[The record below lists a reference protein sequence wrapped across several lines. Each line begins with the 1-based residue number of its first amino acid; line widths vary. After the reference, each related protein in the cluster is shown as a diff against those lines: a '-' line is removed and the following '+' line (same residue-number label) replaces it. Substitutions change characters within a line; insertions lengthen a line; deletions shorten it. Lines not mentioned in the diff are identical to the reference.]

1 MKQSMKNDN
10 NTSTVNPNI
19 NLLPQSMKAYPKG
32 AYDCFPAF
40 TPSEGVIKSGYNN
53 LSLEIIDKMKNGL
66 RVLMIDG
73 YYGVNWDYFHDELN
87 KSLIKNGTTAEWI
100 SMSDCL
106 AAEDIIY
113 KRIESFL
120 GGDDRIFGSHFP
132 VGPEVF
138 FDYKK
143 LAKKRIEASIRR
155 GIDAKTL
162 TIFYGMGAG
171 LLELWDELFYIDI
184 SKDMIQN
191 NFRQGKL
198 QNIGISREVEFE
210 EFYKR
215 AYFVEWPALNR
226 LKQRLLPSID
236 CFIDGNEIEQF
247 SFMDGPDFRAALH
260 EISESPFR
268 VRPWFFPGPWGGK
281 FMQGHMALDPDEQNF
296 AWSFELIVPEN
307 GICFEKDGNRLE
319 CTFDTLMFQENE
331 RTLGKEEVKQFK
343 YEWPIRIDYLD
354 TIDGGNLSLQVHPR
368 QNYIQK
374 EFGETYTQD
383 ETYYITV
390 AKPDAKV
397 YLGLTEDCDPKEFRE
412 VFEDSMQN
420 GKEVDIEKYVNWEPS
435 KPHDLFLIPNG
446 TVHCSGQGNLVLEI
460 SATPYIF
467 TFKIYDYLRRD
478 LKGNLRPIN
487 VSRGI
492 DNVRFE
498 SRKNWVRKN
507 LIAKPVTVT
516 EGADWKEESLYNK
529 PYSFY
534 NINRVE
540 FKGEHTFNTN
550 GKSFSINLVEGDSI
564 TIESQNG
571 RVANLSFLE
580 TMIIPAATGK
590 VKLISNTEKTC
601 KIVKVCVKEGIGKS
615 LPLNDPI
622 N

>member
-1 MKQSMKNDN
+1 MN
-10 NTSTVNPNI
+10 V
-19 NLLPQSMKAYPKG
+19 YPTG
-32 AYDCFPAF
+32 EYECFPAF
-40 TPSEGVIKSGYNN
+40 TLSEGTIKSGFEN
-53 LSLEIIDKMKNGL
+53 LASEIIDKMKNGV

-73 YYGVNWDYFHDELN
+73 YHGVDWYYFYKELN
-87 KSLIKNGTTAEWI
+87 KSLIKNDTTAEWI
-100 SMSDCL
+100 SMNDCL
-106 AAEDIIY
+106 ADEEIIY
-113 KRIESFL
+113 QRIKPFL

-132 VGPEVF
+132 TGPEVF

-143 LAKKRIEASIRR
+143 LTDNRIEASIRR
-155 GIDAKTL
+155 GTNAKTL
-162 TIFYGMGAG
+162 TILYGTGAG

-184 SKDMIQN
+184 PKNVIQN
-191 NFRQGKL
+191 KFREGAVK
-198 QNIGISREVEFE
+198 NIGITKEVDFE

-236 CFIDGNEIEQF
+236 CFIDGSTLETL
-247 SFMDGPDFRAALH
+247 SFINGSDLRAALH

-281 FMQGHMALDPDEQNF
+281 FMQGHMALDPDEPNY

-319 CTFDTLMFQENE
+319 CSFDTLMFRENK
-331 RTLGKEEVKQFK
+331 RVLGIEEAKQFK
-343 YEWPIRIDYLD
+343 YEWPIRFDYLD
-354 TIDGGNLSLQVHPR
+354 TIDGGNLSTQVHPR

-383 ETYYITV
+383 ETYYVTI

-397 YLGLTEDCDPKEFRE
+397 YIGLTDDCDPEEFRNAFKE
-412 VFEDSMQN
+412 SMQN
-420 GKEVDIEKYVNWEPS
+420 GIEVDIEKYVNWESS

-446 TVHCSGQGNLVLEI
+446 TVHCSGKGNLVLEI

-478 LKGNLRPIN
+478 LEGNLRPIN
-487 VSRGI
+487 VERGF
-492 DNVRFE
+492 DNIRFE
-498 SRKNWVRKN
+498 RRKNWIKEN
-507 LIAKPVTVT
+507 LISKPEIIA
-516 EGADWKEESLYNK
+516 EGTDWKEESLYNK
-529 PYSFY
+529 SYSFY

-540 FKGEHTFNTN
+540 FESEYEFNTK
-550 GKSFSINLVEGDSI
+550 GKSFTINLVEGDKI
-564 TIESQNG
+564 TLESQNG
-571 RVANLSFLE
+571 RVTNLSFLE

-590 VKLISNTEKTC
+590 VKLINKSNRPC
-601 KIVKVCVKEGIGKS
+601 KIVKVYVKEGIGKS

-622 N
+622 E

>member
-1 MKQSMKNDN
+1 MRNSS
-10 NTSTVNPNI
+10 NTSTDNPNL
-19 NLLPQSMKAYPKG
+19 NLLPHSMNVYPKG
-32 AYDCFPAF
+32 AYECFPVF
-40 TPSEGVIKSGYNN
+40 TPSKGIIKSGFNN
-53 LSLEIIDKMKNGL
+53 LSAEIIDKMKNGL

-73 YYGVNWDYFHDELN
+73 YHGVEWDYFYNELN
-87 KSLIKNGTTAEWI
+87 QSLIKNGTTAEWI
-100 SMSDCL
+100 SMTDCL
-106 AAEDIIY
+106 AAEEIIY
-113 KRIESFL
+113 QRIESFL
-120 GGDDRIFGSHFP
+120 GADDRIFGSRFP
-132 VGPEVF
+132 CGPEVF

-143 LAKKRIEASIRR
+143 LAVMRIEASVRR
-155 GIDAKTL
+155 GSKARTL
-162 TIFYGMGAG
+162 TIFYGLGAG

-184 SKDMIQN
+184 PKDIIQN
-191 NFRQGKL
+191 KFRQGKIR
-198 QNIGISREVEFE
+198 NIAITKEFDFE

-236 CFIDGNEIEQF
+236 CFIDGNLLEQL
-247 SFMDGPDFRAALH
+247 SFMSGSDLRAALH

-281 FMQGHMALDPDEQNF
+281 FMQGHMALDQDEPNY

-331 RTLGKEEVKQFK
+331 RTLGKEEVKHFK
-343 YEWPIRIDYLD
+343 YEWPIRFDYLD
-354 TIDGGNLSLQVHPR
+354 TIDGGNLSTQVHPR

-374 EFGETYTQD
+374 EFGESYTQD

-397 YLGLTEDCDPKEFRE
+397 YIGLTEDCDPEDFRN
-412 VFEDSMQN
+412 VLEDSMRN
-420 GKEVDIEKYVNWEPS
+420 GKEVDIDKYVNWEPS

-446 TVHCSGQGNLVLEI
+446 TVHCSGKGNLVLEI

-478 LKGNLRPIN
+478 LDGILRPIN
-487 VSRGI
+487 VERGF
-492 DNVRFE
+492 DNIRFE
-498 SRKNWVRKN
+498 RRKNWIKEN
-507 LIAKPVTVT
+507 LIAKPVTIT
-516 EGADWKEESLYNK
+516 EGSNWKEESLYNK

-540 FKGEHTFNTN
+540 FKSEYTFDTN
-550 GKSFSINLVEGDSI
+550 GKSYTINLVEGDRI
-564 TIESQNG
+564 NVESQNG
-571 RVANLSFLE
+571 RVAHLSFLE
-580 TMIIPAATGK
+580 TMIIPAATGN
-590 VKLISNTEKTC
+590 VKLINQSNRSC
-601 KIVKVCVKEGIGKS
+601 KIVKVFVKDGIGKS

-622 N
+622 K